1 MDTTSIINRPLID
14 VNKIVADDFDISNI
28 MIDED
33 RQSFDLLASDPLTA
47 PFAEEVKDKYKMAA
61 FVEGVSGKRVSDI
74 NANATMLA
82 ALTSQKNTISTW
94 QSMKNS
100 WKNGRTQMDLARTG
114 WEMMN
119 GWRSIDYD
127 AFAIEMLP
135 TGADNWVES
144 SLNAATEMAPMMLQA
159 GASAI
164 KHGAV
169 AGLGAAGIA
178 ALAGQAGPQ
187 VAVPEEIIT
196 VPATF
201 AAIGATYGG
210 AKAAMEIEAG
220 LMFVELLHMQGPNG
234 ERVNPQVAIA
244 IASGVGL
251 VNGLLEMAQIDE
263 LIKTIPGGKNILRKS
278 ISRAVKKTLRDKTL
292 LKIAGKNAAAYTKTV
307 TRETLQELAQES
319 SNIVGGELA
328 KILTNAAN
336 EGKIKHASVQEI
348 MDRYHE
354 TAIQSVQAFSVIAA
368 PGHIGGVVVDVVNEQ
383 NVRVK
388 PKVAP
393 DQEIGREVEIKPR
406 IDPLELHEPGQK
418 AVNVAQQKN
427 IDALARHPKADVV
440 EGTTRVRMR
449 NSKGALFQVPAAQ
462 IEKKIADGYVLME
475 KTEVTVTLENLQA
488 EFEAKAK
495 ITDNIPLTES
505 ERVQFPE
512 IAKQEDQIAKLGPPP
527 AKAVVEEGISEE
539 EQAEIDV
546 IEQEV
551 AKIVPA
557 KVKPKLYIGN
567 VTERMKKQFA
577 GIWGKQPSDVSPFLE
592 GPFPTKR
599 TAIEMTSDQANATLV
614 MLEASLAQRLTD
626 NLIRTENDLARAN
639 ADWGDIKELRR
650 VLDLPETT
658 RPFTVTRAAKSK
670 IIVPGT
676 VRQRVSFAVQLSKAD
691 IVTTTKIEQLNSIL
705 RKMRKSAKEGFA
717 AAVKHYREVQ
727 YLRRQIEL
735 RNKLVRQIKAV
746 PSKGIDPFYAK
757 AITEIQ
763 TAIDFKATEKK
774 VKGHKRTQV
783 EHKAGLRQFLE
794 NNPDRINE
802 IPETVL
808 ASLDKRDIAS
818 LTLAQI
824 QQIRNEVKRLS
835 VLGRL
840 KSKKMRAQRKAVL
853 AKNVET
859 AIASV
864 RAARKPLGVTPA
876 KAWTLRPLRILDM
889 LDGLKNFAGPLVNMF
904 DTAIQNATETELTH
918 VDHRQQKATAKLK
931 ELGLTL
937 FHFAR
942 KRKVGKVNFTIDDM
956 LGIYAGWMNEQ
967 SRLALQHGGVKMD
980 SGRNMPVTEEL
991 YDQIV
996 AALTEEEKKW
1006 AEFIIEEYA
1015 DNWTRLRAAVI
1026 VTEGRDLGRVP
1037 NYTKMRRIGVDKA
1050 NSDDILGGFDYSDE
1064 SDYRLEIV
1072 EVDKRF
1078 TIDRQNIPPEYQLPI
1093 DTSLTKVWQGE
1104 MRKQEHYIAM
1114 AKLLKDLNAVV
1125 VDKQFAETVKS
1136 KFGDSIYDSLKE
1148 YLKRTANPDYYKSFD
1163 DVENLSRALR
1173 KNTAIAFLA
1182 FNLLTIAKQAPSV
1195 AFYAIQSS
1203 YSDILMSAIQVAVS
1217 PRKTYEAILSHNK
1230 QIGHAA
1236 IVREMEEL
1244 KHTNKAAHSFIVRR
1258 IGNAGLRGIMEMD
1271 RIVRVIGENA
1281 VINSEIRKGLSLED
1295 ATKKARQASLRGQ
1308 PAAAAKD
1315 IAQLYANNEVL
1326 NWFTRFTN
1334 QLNQIYN
1341 IATHDI
1347 FAAWYNKKFA
1357 EVGRSIVALGIAAAW
1372 IWALKHKELPDDED
1386 DIFDAMTDQALA
1398 SVPIVGTAAL
1408 AGKQGWDAPTPTPL
1422 TEAAKVSQAVFSGEM
1437 DRIMPALFKGTAIS
1451 IGIPFVGLK
1460 RIHET
1465 VEEQDLW
1472 ELIGG
1477 RD

>member
-14 VNKIVADDFDISNI
+14 VNKIVADDFDVNSL
-28 MIDED
+28 MEDQD
-33 RQSFDLLASDPLTA
+33 RQSFNILASDPVTA
-47 PFAEEVKDKYKMAA
+47 PFADEVKDKYKMAA
-61 FVEGVSGKRVSDI
+61 FVESISGKHVSDI
-74 NANATMLA
+74 NANARMLS
-82 ALTSQKNTISTW
+82 ALTSQQSTIGTW

-100 WKNGRTQMDLARTG
+100 WKTGRAQMDMARTG

-119 GWRSIDYD
+119 GWRPIDYD
-127 AFAIEMLP
+127 SLAIESFP
-135 TGADNWVES
+135 TGADNWIES
-144 SLNAATEMAPMMLQA
+144 SLNAATQMAPMMLQA

-169 AGLGAAGIA
+169 AGLAAAGVA

-187 VAVPEEIIT
+187 IALPEEIVT

-201 AAIGATYGG
+201 VAIGATYGG

-234 ERVNPQVAIA
+234 ERVNPEVAIA

-278 ISRAVKKTLRDKTL
+278 ISQAVKKTLRDKTL

-336 EGKIKHASVQEI
+336 DGKIKHASVQEI

-368 PGHIGGVVVDVVNEQ
+368 PGHVGGVVVDVVNEQ

-427 IDALARHPKADVV
+427 IDALAKHPKADVV

-495 ITDNIPLTES
+495 IADAIPLTES
-505 ERVQFPE
+505 ERLQFPE
-512 IAKQEDQIAKLGPPP
+512 MAKQEDQIAKIGPPP
-527 AKAVVEEGISEE
+527 IEAEEGLSGEE
-539 EQAEIDV
+539 RAEIEA
-546 IEQEV
+546 IEVEV

-567 VTERMKKQFA
+567 VTQRMKKKFA
-577 GIWGKQPSDVSPFLE
+577 EIWGKQPTDVSPFLE

-599 TAIEMTSDQANATLV
+599 TIIEMTSDQATATLV
-614 MLEASLAQRLTD
+614 MLEGSLAQRLND

-658 RPFTVTRAAKSK
+658 RPFTVTRAAKPT

-705 RKMRKSAKEGFA
+705 RKMRQSAKEGFA
-717 AAVKHYREVQ
+717 AAAKHYREVQ
-727 YLRRQIEL
+727 YIRRQL
-735 RNKLVRQIKAV
+735 QLQKKLIRQIQAV

-757 AITEIQ
+757 AIVEIQ
-763 TAIDFKATEKK
+763 SAIDFMAKEVK
-774 VKGHKRTQV
+774 VKGHKRTAI

-794 NNPDRINE
+794 QNPEKKDE
-802 IPETVL
+802 IPSAVL
-808 ASLDKRDIAS
+808 DTLEQRDIGS

-824 QQIRNEVKRLS
+824 QKIRNEVKRLS

-840 KSKKMRAQRKAVL
+840 KSKKMRAQRKAIL
-853 AKNVET
+853 AKNVNT
-859 AIASV
+859 AISSV
-864 RAARKPLGVTPA
+864 QAARKPLGVVPA

-889 LDGLKNFAGPLVNMF
+889 LDGLKKFAGPLVRMF
-904 DTAIQNATETELTH
+904 DTAIQDATEAELTH

-942 KRKVGKVNFTIDDM
+942 KRKVGKINLTIDDM

-967 SRLALQHGGVKMD
+967 SRLALQHGGIKMD
-980 SGRNMPVTEEL
+980 SGRNLPVTEEL

-1015 DNWTRLRAAVI
+1015 DNWARIRAAVI
-1026 VTEGRDLGRVP
+1026 VTEGRDMGRVS
-1037 NYTKMRRIGVDKA
+1037 NYTKMRRIGVDKS
-1050 NSDDILGGFDYSDE
+1050 NSDDILAGFDYSEE
-1064 SDYRLEIV
+1064 SDYRVGIAQ
-1072 EVDKRF
+1072 VDKRF
-1078 TIDRQNIPPEYQLPI
+1078 TIDRQNVPPEYQLPI

-1125 VDKQFAETVKS
+1125 ADKQFAEIVKS
-1136 KFGDSIYDSLKE
+1136 KFGDSIYSSLKE
-1148 YLKRTANPDYYKSFD
+1148 YLKRTANPDYYRSFD
-1163 DVENLSRALR
+1163 DVENISRTLR

-1182 FNLLTIAKQAPSV
+1182 FNLLTIAKQAPSI

-1244 KHTNKAAHSFIVRR
+1244 KHTNKVAHTFILRR
-1258 IGNAGLRGIMEMD
+1258 IGNAGLKGIFEMD
-1271 RIVRVIGENA
+1271 RIVRVVGENA
-1281 VINSEIRKGLSLED
+1281 VINNEMRKGASLEE

-1347 FAAWYNKKFA
+1347 FAAWYNKKFM
-1357 EVGRSIVALGIAAAW
+1357 EVARSIVALGIVSGW
-1372 IWALKHKELPDDED
+1372 IWALKHKELPEDED
-1386 DIFDAMTDQALA
+1386 DILDALIDQALA

-1422 TEAAKVSQAVFSGEM
+1422 TEAAKVSSAVFSGEM
-1437 DRIMPALFKGTAIS
+1437 DRIMPALFKTTAIS
-1451 IGIPFVGLK
+1451 IGVPFVGLK
-1460 RIHET
+1460 RIYDT
-1465 VEEQDLW
+1465 AEEQDLW

-1477 RD
+1477 RE